1 MDVTAEVRLGAP
13 AERVWR
19 HVADLATYP
28 SWLSIVH
35 RVEPEADADAGRPA
49 WRVELR
55 GRIGPLARSKRLR
68 MVRTEAIEGRSVRF
82 ERVERDGRRHAAW
95 VMEARVAADTAAD
108 AGADAAVGRAEAPGT
123 LLAVRL
129 RYEGSFGTGLLE
141 RALRDEIRSGSAR
154 LAAALP
160 G

>member
-68 MVRTEAIEGRSVRF
+68 MVRTEAVEGRSVRF

-108 AGADAAVGRAEAPGT
+108 AAADTVAGRAEAPGT

>member
-13 AERVWR
+13 AERAWR

-28 SWLSIVH
+28 SWLTIVH
-35 RVEPEADADAGRPA
+35 RVEPEAEPDEGRPA

-82 ERVERDGRRHAAW
+82 ERIERDGRRHAAW
-95 VMEARVAADTAAD
+95 VMEARVAPD
-108 AGADAAVGRAEAPGT
+108 ARADAAGGRGDAPAT
-123 LLAVRL
+123 LLVVRL
-129 RYEGSFGTGLLE
+129 RYAGSLGTGLLE
-141 RALRDEIRSGSAR
+141 RALRDEIRSGSER
-154 LAAALP
+154 LAAVLA